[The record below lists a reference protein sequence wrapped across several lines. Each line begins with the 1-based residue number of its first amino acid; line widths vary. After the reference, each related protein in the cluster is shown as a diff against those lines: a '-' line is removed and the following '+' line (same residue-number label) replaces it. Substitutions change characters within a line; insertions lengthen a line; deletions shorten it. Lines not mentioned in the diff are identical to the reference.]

1 MPTLATLKEQAVM
14 SMLKLLNNYEPAHLF
29 LPGTLGNAVGVVDV
43 PGRTG
48 YVYVRLLG
56 DATRTIRARNMGI
69 TAVAD
74 ATVWVE
80 NVGSPGDRE
89 RYRIPLTDNTGSV
102 SDLGNVRSL
111 DDISVDNAV
120 TRFHGTTGRVIQSST
135 MIVDDSGNAIVN
147 GYLIANKALTSKTS
161 DYTATATDEVIVVD
175 ATSNTVTIT
184 LPTAVGITGRCYMVK
199 CVDDTYTVTVVG
211 DEVETIDGE
220 LTQTINQW
228 ENIQVISDGS
238 NWLII

>member
-29 LPGTLGNAVGVVDV
+29 LPGTLGNAVGVVNV
-43 PGRTG
+43 PGRAG

-69 TAVAD
+69 AAVAD

-89 RYRIPLTDNTGSV
+89 RYRIPLTDNTG
-102 SDLGNVRSL
+102 
-111 DDISVDNAV
+111 AV
-120 TRFHGTTGRVIQSST
+120 TTITNHAV
-135 MIVDDSGNAIVN
+135 V
-147 GYLIANKALTSKTS
+147 SKTA
-161 DYTATATDEVIVVD
+161 DYTATTVDELIIVD

-184 LPTAVGITGRCYMVK
+184 LPTAIGITGRMYMIK
-199 CVDDTYTVTVVG
+199 CIDATYTVTVDG
-211 DEVETIDGE
+211 SGSQTIDGE
-220 LTQTINQW
+220 LTQTLSQW
-228 ENIQVISDGS
+228 ENLHIISNGA